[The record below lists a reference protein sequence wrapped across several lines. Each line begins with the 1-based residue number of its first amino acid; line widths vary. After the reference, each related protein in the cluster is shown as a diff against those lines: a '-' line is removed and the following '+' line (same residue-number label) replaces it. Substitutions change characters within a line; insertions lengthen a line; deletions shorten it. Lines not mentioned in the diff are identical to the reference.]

1 MILTGSQRGGAK
13 ALGDHLL
20 KTTENEHVEVHE
32 VRGFLASDLLG
43 ALREAE
49 ATAKGTRCK
58 QFMFSVSL
66 NPPLV
71 LWSLVNHSPSMQAFQ
86 DASHFCIN
94 VLRQDQSD
102 IALHFAR
109 PSEDK
114 FAGMT
119 WQPGLGGAPK
129 LDGVL
134 AQFECRNSYRYYGG
148 DHVIFLGAVEAYNH
162 HQGDPLLFS
171 RGAFGAFA
179 NLV

>member
-1 MILTGSQRGGAK
+1 MSKIETSTSSTGTEALPPAFDARDFRT
-13 ALGDHLL
+13 ALGCFGTGVTVI
-20 KTTENEHVEVHE
+20 TTVAPDGRRV
-32 VRGFLASDLLG
+32 GL
-43 ALREAE
+43 
-49 ATAKGTRCK
+49 TANS
-58 QFMFSVSL
+58 FSSVSL

-94 VLRQDQSD
+94 VLRQEQSD
-102 IALHFAR
+102 LALHFAR

-114 FAGMT
+114 FAGIN
-119 WQPGLGGAPK
+119 WQAGLGGAPK

-134 AQFECRNSYRYYGG
+134 AQFECRNAYRYYGG

-162 HQGDPLLFS
+162 HQGAPLLFS
-171 RGAFGAFA
+171 RGAFGAFT

>member
-1 MILTGSQRGGAK
+1 LNHIPRTEDLEAATANAPEFSQTEFRH
-13 ALGDHLL
+13 ALGQFA
-20 KTTENEHVEVHE
+20 TGVTVVTA
-32 VRGFLASDLLG
+32 RSTSG
-43 ALREAE
+43 ALVGLTVNSFNA
-49 ATAKGTRCK
+49 
-58 QFMFSVSL
+58 VSL
-66 NPPLV
+66 DPPLV

-114 FAGMT
+114 FAGMN

-129 LDGVL
+129 LEGVL

-171 RGAFGAFA
+171 RGAFGAFT